1 MTPPAAGVGATRSTA
16 RYAYE
21 GAALLAAVTWS
32 LAGVWIKWLPGVS
45 LLGIVSGRLALALP
59 AIGLVVALGAGR
71 PASELRTAA
80 PWRLGALLVLY
91 YAVAVSSFRLGAV
104 AEVTLLLNT
113 SPLFVA
119 LASPVLGLR
128 VRRTEWVGIAV
139 ALLGLAL
146 VLVPAF
152 ARPAEAAANAWVGI
166 ALGLAAAAL
175 MGLYS
180 VLYARAARA
189 GAAPDARAVTLA
201 ALWLGAVGAI
211 AWAFTDEP
219 SALFASP
226 RQTGA
231 LVGLSIVSTAIPT
244 LGYSLASR
252 ELTPVL
258 STSIRLLTP
267 VFGAVFAVLLLGE
280 PTTLWLWGGGA
291 VVLLGLALIV
301 RR

>member
-1 MTPPAAGVGATRSTA
+1 MVTDAARPSAA

-21 GAALLAAVTWS
+21 GAALLAALTWS

-45 LLGIVSGRLALALP
+45 LLGIVSARLALALP

-71 PASELRTAA
+71 PTAELRTAA
-80 PWRLGALLVLY
+80 PWGLGAILVLY
-91 YAVAVSSFRLGAV
+91 YAVAVAAFRLGAV

-119 LASPVLGLR
+119 LASPALGMK
-128 VRRTEWVGIAV
+128 VRATEWLGIGL
-139 ALLGLAL
+139 ALVGLAL

-152 ARPAEAAANAWVGI
+152 TGAAPASSDAAAGGWTGV

-180 VLYARAARA
+180 VLYARAGRG

-201 ALWLGAVGAI
+201 ALWIGAAGAV

-219 SALFASP
+219 AALFASTS
-226 RQTGA
+226 RVGA
-231 LVGLSIVSTAIPT
+231 LVGLSIVSTS
-244 LGYSLASR
+244 GASR
-252 ELTPVL
+252 STARRTPSGPRSRPRSGARSCSPAS
-258 STSIRLLTP
+258 STSRTRRARSAT
-267 VFGAVFAVLLLGE
+267 GAPSPAAS
-280 PTTLWLWGGGA
+280 TTARW
-291 VVLLGLALIV
+291 
-301 RR
+301 

>member
-1 MTPPAAGVGATRSTA
+1 MTDAARGAP

-45 LLGIVSGRLALALP
+45 LLGVVSARLALALP
-59 AIGLVVALGAGR
+59 AIGLVVALGRGR
-71 PASELRTAA
+71 PTAELRTAA
-80 PWRLGALLVLY
+80 PWGLGALLVLY
-91 YAVAVSSFRLGAV
+91 YAVAVSAFRLGAV

-119 LASPVLGLR
+119 LASPVLGTR
-128 VRRTEWVGIAV
+128 VRATEWLGI
-139 ALLGLAL
+139 GLALVGLVL

-152 ARPAEAAANAWVGI
+152 ARSADAAPGGWGGI

-180 VLYARAARA
+180 SLYARAGRHAV
-189 GAAPDARAVTLA
+189 APDARAVTLA
-201 ALWLGAVGAI
+201 ALWIGAAGAV

-219 SALFASP
+219 AALFASAP
-226 RQTGA
+226 QAGA
-231 LVGLSIVSTAIPT
+231 LVGLAIVSTAIPT
-244 LGYSLASR
+244 LGYSVASR
-252 ELTPVL
+252 ELSPVL
-258 STSIRLLTP
+258 ATSIRLLTP
-267 VFGAVFAVLLLGE
+267 VFGAGFAVLLLGE
-280 PTTLWLWGGGA
+280 PTTPWLWGGGA